1 MHEIQDSGEE
11 YVTVPPDLLDSR
23 TGEAGGQV
31 TGGGAGCRA
40 EPRGSALA
48 ASISGLPA
56 SVVGQSLSVSG

>member
-31 TGGGAGCRA
+31 TGGGAARVG
-40 EPRGSALA
+40 ESALA